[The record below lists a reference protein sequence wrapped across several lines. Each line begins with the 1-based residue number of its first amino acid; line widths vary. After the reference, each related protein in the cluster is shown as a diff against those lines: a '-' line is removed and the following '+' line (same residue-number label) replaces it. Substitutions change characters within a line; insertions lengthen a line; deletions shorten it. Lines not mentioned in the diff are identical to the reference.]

1 MGQAPNNPTSPVPAK
16 SRDSY
21 AEGLPGCPIP
31 DRRFWRAGWGIAK
44 RLLSSTVPQRLK
56 PYCDGGTDGT
66 DKSVPLTQKVLLRAR
81 LKPCRKSLATTWALA
96 PEGQALVALATL
108 LFSLSTAA
116 SAQGILTV
124 VPTRSVA
131 TTVGT
136 GTLGNSGNG
145 AAATSATLADPSA
158 VAFDTAG
165 NLYLADAQNH
175 VIREVLKASGNIVL
189 CAGTGVEGYGGDG
202 AAATAAFLDTPTG
215 VAVDTAGNVYI
226 ADSHNHRIREVAATT
241 GIITTIAGSGTHGFA
256 GDGAAATAA
265 QLYDPMGVA
274 VDKSFNVYIADTN
287 NQRIREIAAATG
299 IINTIAGDG
308 EELFSGDGA
317 TATAAVLDSPTGV
330 AVDASGN
337 VYIADRHNQRIR
349 EISGTTINTI
359 AGSGAASFSGSFAG
373 DGAAATAAT
382 LAKPSGVSVD
392 ANGNIYIAD
401 TGNQRIRELGGG
413 APGSSGN
420 VIATILGSGQQ
431 GFGADTTAPNGIN
444 LNAPKT
450 VAPDSLGN
458 LAISDKLNQRIRSA
472 ALPTLSYVAD
482 PVGILSPTQSVTLGN
497 TGTAA
502 ISVASLSFTGP
513 FTTATGGTCSALPVS
528 LAAAATCTENIGYL
542 PAAAGAATGSVVFS
556 GAGVVPQTIL
566 LAGTGTK
573 ASTSVTLTTSINP
586 AFVTQSVTFTA
597 TVVPVG
603 LGTPTQTVTFYDG
616 AANISPAEPLT
627 AGVATFTTATL
638 TSGLHNITAV
648 YSGDANFTASTSAIL
663 AQYILDFNFS
673 LSVSNPGPNQTV
685 DPGAAATFN
694 FNLLPIGG
702 PFTIPVYLTATGLP
716 PGATATFTPNPVII
730 GSAGSSFT
738 LTIQTAKPLGALHRT
753 GLYGG
758 GTIAL
763 AMLLLPFSRRMRRRG
778 RRMQPLSLCL
788 PLLLSLAAIA
798 GLSGCGTGSGF
809 FGEKQQTCTIE
820 VIGTATG
827 TGNVVLQHSTTVYL
841 TVE

>member
-158 VAFDTAG
+158 VAYDSSG

-175 VIREVLKASGNIVL
+175 VIREVLKSTGVISIF
-189 CAGTGVEGYGGDG
+189 AGTGVEGYGGDG

-226 ADSHNHRIREVAATT
+226 ADSHNQRIREVAAAT
-241 GIITTIAGSGTHGFA
+241 GVITTIAGTGTHGFS

-274 VDKSFNVYIADTN
+274 VDATGNVYIADTN
-287 NQRIREIAAATG
+287 NQRIREITG
-299 IINTIAGDG
+299 TTINTIAGDG
-308 EELFSGDGA
+308 EELFSGDAG

-337 VYIADRHNQRIR
+337 VYIADRHNQRVR

-359 AGSGAASFSGSFAG
+359 AGSGTASFAG
-373 DGAAATAAT
+373 GFSGDGASSTAST
-382 LAKPSGVSVD
+382 LSKPSGVSVD

-413 APGSSGN
+413 

-431 GFGADTTAPNGIN
+431 GFGGDTTAPNGIN
-444 LNAPKT
+444 LNSPKA
-450 VAPDSLGN
+450 VAPDAVGN
-458 LAISDKLNQRIRSA
+458 LAISDKLNQRVRGA
-472 ALPTLSYVAD
+472 ALPILTYTAD
-482 PVGILSPTQSVTLGN
+482 PVGILSPAQSVTLSN

-502 ISVASLSFTGP
+502 ISVATLTFTGP
-513 FTTATGGTCSALPVS
+513 FTTTTGGTCPATPIA
-528 LAAAATCTENIGYL
+528 LAAAATCTQNVAYL
-542 PAAAGAATGSVVFS
+542 PTAVGAASGKVVFS
-556 GAGVVPQTIL
+556 GTGVVPQTIL
-566 LAGTGTK
+566 LAGTGTQV
-573 ASTSVTLTTSINP
+573 STTVTLTSNLNP
-586 AFVTQSVTFTA
+586 AFITQSVTFTA
-597 TVVPVG
+597 TVVPAG
-603 LGTPTQTVTFYDG
+603 LGTPTQTVTFYNG
-616 AANISPAEPLT
+616 AAPISTAVPLVN
-627 AGVATFTTATL
+627 GVATFTTNTL
-638 TSGLHNITAV
+638 LSAANNITAV
-648 YSGDANFTASTSAIL
+648 YSGDANFLTSTSAVL
-663 AQYILDFNFS
+663 VQYVLDFNFAI
-673 LSVSNPGPNQTV
+673 VSANPYGSGPQIV
-685 DPGAAATFN
+685 QPGSIATFA
-694 FNLLPIGG
+694 FNILPIGG

-716 PGATATFTPNPVII
+716 PGATATFSPNPIII
-730 GSAGSSFT
+730 GNSTNSFT
-738 LTIQTAKPLGALHRT
+738 MSIQTAKPLGALHRKEMF
-753 GLYGG
+753 GG
-758 GTIAL
+758 GTVSL
-763 AMLLLPFSRRMRRRG
+763 AMLLLSFSRRMRRKG
-778 RRMQPLSLCL
+778 RRLKPLSLCVA
-788 PLLLSLAAIA
+788 LLLSLAAITSI
-798 GLSGCGTGSGF
+798 SGCGTGSGF
-809 FGEKQQTCTIE
+809 FGENPATYTID

-827 TGNVVLQHSTTVYL
+827 TGNVVLQHSITVTL
-841 TVE
+841 VVE